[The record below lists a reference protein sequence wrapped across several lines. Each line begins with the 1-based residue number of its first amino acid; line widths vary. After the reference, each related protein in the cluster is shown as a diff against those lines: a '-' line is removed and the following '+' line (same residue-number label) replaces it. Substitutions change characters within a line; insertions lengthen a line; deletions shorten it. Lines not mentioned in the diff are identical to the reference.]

1 MKREQTGKS
10 RKRRIWIPV
19 AAIAALA
26 LAGLAGGLWLRSR
39 ALPEEMDGQTA
50 IAEAEPAPEEIQAP
64 AEEPV
69 WADGLEAEA
78 PLPGSGEEIQAPE
91 EEPVD
96 EELGAGPE
104 VLGEESQTTAP
115 RAAFAE
121 IFEQAGVEPSY
132 QLAAE
137 AGELGYAVMAR
148 GNAMTGISLYEFL
161 YDGEDRVVAMAAT
174 DYSFFPGATAEEL
187 AAIGEQILAESQPP
201 EALDYVTVT
210 EEIGADCVILR
221 IRMEGMD
228 DPAVVAKLSQIAF
241 IPYTAEELL
250 YYTPTRDELV
260 DTIGYALR

>member
-1 MKREQTGKS
+1 MKRENTGKN
-10 RKRRIWIPV
+10 RKRRIWIP

-26 LAGLAGGLWLRSR
+26 LAGMAGGLWLRSR
-39 ALPEEMDGQTA
+39 ALPEEIDGQTA
-50 IAEAEPAPEEIQAP
+50 IEQAEPAAEEIPAP

-69 WADGLEAEA
+69 LAAASEEEA
-78 PLPGSGEEIQAPE
+78 PLSGSGEEIQAPE
-91 EEPVD
+91 EEPAD

-121 IFEQAGVEPSY
+121 IFEQAGVEPTY

-137 AGELGYAVMAR
+137 AGELGYSVMAR

-161 YDGEDRVVAMAAT
+161 YDGEDRVITMAAT

-210 EEIGADCVILR
+210 EEIAADCVILR